1 MSTSEM
7 DTFET
12 DEMQEI
18 LGDFLVESNELVASL
33 DENFVR
39 LEETPDDPNLLN
51 EVFRAAHTIKGTSGF
66 LALDDVTSLT
76 HKMEDVLNRLRKGEL
91 TINGDIMDVLLES
104 VDNLKVLL
112 ADVAEGKK
120 INRDFDGIKARLGA
134 IADGLL
140 TTERTKDEP
149 AAESSEGEA
158 AAEESAEEEEKP
170 SSDKDKASSAAHKEK
185 ETIRVDVA
193 RLDNLMNLMG
203 ELVLGR
209 NALLQVTGEFTR
221 RHENLTD
228 LDGLNRVGTQINFIT
243 SEIQLTV
250 MKMRMLPIGKVFSKF
265 PRLVR
270 DLARESGKKIDLVMQ
285 GEETELDKSIIE
297 AIGDPL
303 VHLIRNSCDHGIESP
318 ADRLA
323 RGKPETGT
331 IRLSAGQEGSNIVI
345 SIEDDGHGLDIEAIK
360 KKAVD
365 RGLATADEVDRMS
378 PREIFNFI
386 FLAGFSTAK
395 KVTDISG
402 RGVGMDVV
410 RTNVE
415 KLKGIIDITS
425 TAGVGTTVSIKLP
438 LTLAILQ
445 GLLVTSEEETY
456 VIPLVSVLETLRVSA
471 EEISS
476 VNRRPVIT
484 LRDGVLPIV
493 HLNGVL
499 KNRSVKKYN
508 TDKPYVVVVGMA
520 DKRLGLIVDDLLG
533 QEEVVIKSMGQ
544 MLGKSKGLAGATIL
558 GDGRVRLIVD
568 LLGLFNLANN

>member
-112 ADVAEGKK
+112 ADVAEEKK
-120 INRDFDGIKARLGA
+120 ISRDFDGIKARLGA